1 MRHVLKALPHP
12 ALVSSHDEDDTR
24 KLLFQVAQKDLT
36 ALETLYEMWAP
47 SLVGIAMRMLNNREE
62 AEEAMQDTFVKLWHA
77 AADYDPNQSKAFVW
91 CFTILRSSC
100 IDRIRR
106 QRRQKRDF
114 AKNISWDE
122 REAPE
127 PRTDSRILGSDTMT
141 VVRQALNLLPHDERR
156 CLELAVFLEYTHSE
170 ISDELRT
177 PLGTVKNRLRRA
189 MEKLQSLLSHHELT
203 R

>member
-1 MRHVLKALPHP
+1 MRHALKALPHH
-12 ALVSSHDEDDTR
+12 ALASSHNEDDAR
-24 KLLFQVAQKDLT
+24 ELLHQIAQRDRF

-47 SLVGIAMRMLNNREE
+47 SLVGIAVRMLHNREE
-62 AEEAMQDTFVKLWHA
+62 AEEAMQDTFVKLWQT
-77 AADYDPNQSKAFVW
+77 AADYDANQSKAFVW
-91 CFTILRSSC
+91 CFTILRSIC

-114 AKNISWDE
+114 TKTISWDE
-122 REAPE
+122 GEAPE
-127 PRTDSRILGSDTMT
+127 PRADSRILGSDTMT
-141 VVRQALNLLPHDERR
+141 TVRQALSQLPHDERR